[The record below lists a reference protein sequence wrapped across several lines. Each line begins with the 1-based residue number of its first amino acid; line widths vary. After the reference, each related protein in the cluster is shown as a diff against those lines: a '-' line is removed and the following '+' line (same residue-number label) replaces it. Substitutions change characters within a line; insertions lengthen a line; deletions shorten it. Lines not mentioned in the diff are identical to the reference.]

1 LHADERVPR
10 RQTKCR
16 PLHRRQPTAT
26 RAKKRERLRP
36 KRHTLAGVETTATF
50 RLFGRTGLTAAAVTR
65 RLGIQPTR
73 ALEAGDPIS
82 RRSAKV
88 RDPSAWLLTSSA
100 GIEVGTELSEHL
112 HRLLASLE
120 PVTALVWELVREGY
134 EANWFC
140 YVASH
145 AAEHAVELDRTTLQ
159 RLLALPGDLWLDVC
173 GDGTDSA

>member
-1 LHADERVPR
+1 
-10 RQTKCR
+10 
-16 PLHRRQPTAT
+16 
-26 RAKKRERLRP
+26 
-36 KRHTLAGVETTATF
+36 VETTATF
-50 RLFGRTGLTAAAVTR
+50 RLFGGTGLTAAAVTR
-65 RLGIQPTR
+65 RLSIQPTR
-73 ALEAGDPIS
+73 AVEAGDPIS

-88 RDPSAWLLTSSA
+88 RDSSIWLLTSSA
-100 GIEVGTELSEHL
+100 GIEVGAEVSEHL

-120 PVTALVWELVREGY
+120 PVTALVWELVQEGY

-173 GDGTDSA
+173 GDGTDCG